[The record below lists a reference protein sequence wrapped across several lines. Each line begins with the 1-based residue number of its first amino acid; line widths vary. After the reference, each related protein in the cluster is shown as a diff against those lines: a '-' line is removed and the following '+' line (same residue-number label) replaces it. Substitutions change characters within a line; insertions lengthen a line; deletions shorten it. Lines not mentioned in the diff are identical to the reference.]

1 MTIVQLIET
10 SQSWLVWLAIGLAA
24 LALLSFLFKWDIRF
38 RLIGATI
45 FTTLLCGSCWA
56 FVSSYTP
63 PFKVE
68 GALYAPI
75 VYDNGNDLV
84 IAQAS
89 KDFPKES
96 IQPTLEQIAGNLKGG
111 GRKRQNVIVRLRK
124 VQSSTE
130 GIDNPIIIGEVIRNI
145 NEGITTNS
153 TQEYE

>member
-38 RLIGATI
+38 RLIGTTI

-56 FVSSYTP
+56 FVSSYSP
-63 PFKVE
+63 PFRVE

-96 IQPTLEQIAGNLKGG
+96 IQATLEQIAGNLKGG

-145 NEGITTNS
+145 NEAITTNS